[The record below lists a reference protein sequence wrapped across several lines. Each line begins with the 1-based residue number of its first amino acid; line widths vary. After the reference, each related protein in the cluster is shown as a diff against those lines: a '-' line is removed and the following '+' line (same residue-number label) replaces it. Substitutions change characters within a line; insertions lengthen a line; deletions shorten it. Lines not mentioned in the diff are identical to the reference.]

1 MSNVAKNIT
10 RVLVVDDSLFMRKVI
25 SDILNSDDLIEVIDI
40 AKNGNEAIEKAKS
53 LNPDVITLDIEMPEK
68 DGLTCLKELLAIKYI
83 PVVMLSGLTK
93 EGAEDTIKALSEGA
107 VDFITKPTNIFDMSG
122 DSKKYE
128 LIEKVKIAK
137 YTTRSQRD
145 VNRVIRIQPKS
156 EIVKSSEIKNIIA
169 IGTSTG
175 GPRALQDV
183 IPFIPGG
190 IPAAFL
196 VVQHMPAGFTK
207 SLAERLNGMSEVVVK
222 EAEHNE
228 LIKPGYV
235 YIAPGDYHML
245 VERNLRREVIIKLT
259 QSPPVGSHRPAVNVM
274 LESLSETGLTNLV
287 GVIMTGMGGDG
298 SEGLKKIKNINKA
311 YIIAQDEASC
321 TVFGM
326 PKVAIQTGVVDAI
339 IPLKEISKE
348 IMKIVGVQI

>member
-1 MSNVAKNIT
+1 MSKLGNNTIK
-10 RVLVVDDSLFMRKVI
+10 VLVVDDSLFMRKVI
-25 SDILNSDDLIEVIDI
+25 SDILNEDHEIEVIDT
-40 AKNGNEAIEKAKS
+40 AKNGNEAVQKAKE

-68 DGLTCLKELLAIKYI
+68 DGLTCLKEILATKYI

-93 EGAEDTIKALSEGA
+93 EGAEDTIKALSQGA

-122 DSKKYE
+122 DIKKNE

-137 YTTRSQRD
+137 NITKTQRD
-145 VNRVIRIQPKS
+145 SNQGKKIQPKS
-156 EIVKSSEIKNIIA
+156 DIVKSEEIKKLVA

-183 IPFIPGG
+183 IPLIPGNV
-190 IPAAFL
+190 PAAFV

-228 LIKPGYV
+228 IIKPGYV

-245 VERNLRREVIIKLT
+245 IEKTIRRELKIVLN

-274 LESLSETGLTNLV
+274 LESLSETGLNNLI

-298 SEGLKKIKNINKA
+298 SEGLKKIKVINKA
-311 YIIAQDEASC
+311 YVIAQDEASC

-326 PKVAIQTGVVDAI
+326 PKVAIQSGVVDAI
-339 IPLKEISKE
+339 VPLKKITKE